1 MENVADALKMAAD
14 FLVFITALAIGIT
27 SFSQARSTAQILLN
41 YTDREYETQ
50 YVESTSTTNR
60 VVGAETII
68 PTIYRA
74 YKENYK
80 IMFYNSDDNNDKMEL
95 FKKGEQP
102 INYIDLGSDSK
113 ILSLAD
119 DAKKDDFIMVLL
131 YGNKAKV
138 TTVTTGEDFRKKM
151 KNEQGINLPED
162 GIYGKIK
169 SSKFIERFGVYYP
182 DEERESSN
190 TDDESSSTNVPTAN
204 KDKKRIISYYLTN
217 YNIIMLL

>member
-50 YVESTSTTNR
+50 YVESTSTTDR

-80 IMFYNSDDNNDKMEL
+80 IMFYNSDDNHNKMEL

-162 GIYGKIK
+162 GIYGTIK

-182 DEERESSN
+182 DEERESSD
-190 TDDESSSTNVPTAN
+190 TGDESSSTNVPTAN

-217 YNIIMLL
+217 

>member
-14 FLVFITALAIGIT
+14 FLVFITALAIGVT

-50 YVESTSTTNR
+50 YVESTSTTDR

-80 IMFYNSDDNNDKMEL
+80 IMFYENNGNPMSL
-95 FKKGEQP
+95 FTKKDSNGNP
-102 INYIDLGSDSK
+102 KDINYIDLGSDSK

-131 YGNKAKV
+131 YGKNAKV
-138 TTVTTGEDFRKKM
+138 STNNTEKFMDNMSK
-151 KNEQGINLPED
+151 EQKIYLKDE

-169 SSKFIERFGVYYP
+169 SSKFEDCIKIG
-182 DEERESSN
+182 
-190 TDDESSSTNVPTAN
+190 
-204 KDKKRIISYYLTN
+204 II
-217 YNIIMLL
+217 

>member
-14 FLVFITALAIGIT
+14 FLVFITALAIGVT

-50 YVESTSTTNR
+50 YVESTSTTDR

-80 IMFYNSDDNNDKMEL
+80 IMFYENNGNPMSL
-95 FKKGEQP
+95 FTKKDSNGNP
-102 INYIDLGSDSK
+102 KDINYIDLGSDSK

-131 YGNKAKV
+131 YGKNAKV
-138 TTVTTGEDFRKKM
+138 STNNTEKFMDNMSK
-151 KNEQGINLPED
+151 EQKIYLKDE

-190 TDDESSSTNVPTAN
+190 TDDESSNTNVPTAN
-204 KDKKRIISYYLTN
+204 KDKKRIISYYLTTN
-217 YNIIMLL
+217 

>member
-14 FLVFITALAIGIT
+14 FLVFITALAIGIA

-50 YVESTSTTNR
+50 YVESTSTTDR

-80 IMFYNSDDNNDKMEL
+80 IMFYENDGSPMSL
-95 FKKGEQP
+95 FTKKDSKGTEKD

-131 YGNKAKV
+131 YGKKAEEK
-138 TTVTTGEDFRKKM
+138 TVTTGGEDFIKKM
-151 KNEQGINLPED
+151 KNEQGINLSEA
-162 GIYGKIK
+162 GIYDTIK
-169 SSKFIERFGVYYP
+169 SSKFIEKFGVYYP
-182 DEERESSN
+182 DEERESSD
-190 TDDESSSTNVPTAN
+190 TGDESSNTNVPTAN
-204 KDKKRIISYYLTN
+204 KDKKRIISYYLTTD
-217 YNIIMLL
+217 

>member
-27 SFSQARSTAQILLN
+27 SFSQAKSTAQILLN

-50 YVESTSTTNR
+50 YVESTSTTDR

-138 TTVTTGEDFRKKM
+138 TTVTTGEDFIKKM
-151 KNEQGINLPED
+151 KNEKGINFPED
-162 GIYGKIK
+162 GIYGRIK

-217 YNIIMLL
+217 

>member
-27 SFSQARSTAQILLN
+27 SFSQAKSTAQILLN

-50 YVESTSTTNR
+50 YVESTSTTDR

-138 TTVTTGEDFRKKM
+138 TTVTTGKDFRKKM

-162 GIYGKIK
+162 GIYGTIK

-217 YNIIMLL
+217 

>member
-27 SFSQARSTAQILLN
+27 SFSQAKSTAQILLN

-50 YVESTSTTNR
+50 YVESTSTTDR

-162 GIYGKIK
+162 GIYGTIR

-217 YNIIMLL
+217 

>member
-14 FLVFITALAIGIT
+14 FLVFITALAIGIA

-50 YVESTSTTNR
+50 YVESTSTTDR

-162 GIYGKIK
+162 GIYDTIK
-169 SSKFIERFGVYYP
+169 RSKFIEKFGVYYP
-182 DEERESSN
+182 DEERESSD

-217 YNIIMLL
+217 

>member
-80 IMFYNSDDNNDKMEL
+80 IMFYKSDNNNDEMEL
-95 FKKGEQP
+95 FKKGDQP

-131 YGNKAKV
+131 YGEKAEVK
-138 TTVTTGEDFRKKM
+138 TVTTGEDFIKKM
-151 KNEQGINLPED
+151 KNEQGINLSED
-162 GIYGKIK
+162 GIYDTIK
-169 SSKFIERFGVYYP
+169 SSKFIEKFGVYYP
-182 DEERESSN
+182 DEERESSD
-190 TDDESSSTNVPTAN
+190 TGDESSSTNVPTAN
-204 KDKKRIISYYLTN
+204 KDKKRIISYYLTTN
-217 YNIIMLL
+217 

>member
-50 YVESTSTTNR
+50 YVESTSTTDR

-80 IMFYNSDDNNDKMEL
+80 IMFYNSDDNNNKMEL

-162 GIYGKIK
+162 GIYGTIK

-182 DEERESSN
+182 DEERESSD
-190 TDDESSSTNVPTAN
+190 TGDESSSTNVPTAN

-217 YNIIMLL
+217 

>member
-50 YVESTSTTNR
+50 YVESTSTTDR

-162 GIYGKIK
+162 GIYGTIK
-169 SSKFIERFGVYYP
+169 GSKFIERFGVYYP

-217 YNIIMLL
+217 

>member
-14 FLVFITALAIGIT
+14 FLVFITALAIGIA

-50 YVESTSTTNR
+50 YVESTSTTDR

-162 GIYGKIK
+162 GIYDTIK
-169 SSKFIERFGVYYP
+169 RSKFIEKFGVYYP
-182 DEERESSN
+182 DEERESSD
-190 TDDESSSTNVPTAN
+190 TGDESSKTNVPTAN
-204 KDKKRIISYYLTN
+204 KDKKRIISYYLTTN
-217 YNIIMLL
+217 

>member
-27 SFSQARSTAQILLN
+27 SFSQAKSTAQILLN

-50 YVESTSTTNR
+50 YVESTSTTDR

-138 TTVTTGEDFRKKM
+138 TTVTTGEDFIKKM

-162 GIYGKIK
+162 GIYGRIK

-217 YNIIMLL
+217 

>member
-80 IMFYNSDDNNDKMEL
+80 IMFYKSDNNNDEMEL
-95 FKKGEQP
+95 FKKGDQP

-131 YGNKAKV
+131 YGEKAEVK
-138 TTVTTGEDFRKKM
+138 TVTTGEDFIKKM
-151 KNEQGINLPED
+151 KNEQGINLSED
-162 GIYGKIK
+162 GIYDTIK
-169 SSKFIERFGVYYP
+169 SSKFIEKFGVYYP
-182 DEERESSN
+182 DEERESSD
-190 TDDESSSTNVPTAN
+190 TGDESSSTTVPTAN
-204 KDKKRIISYYLTN
+204 KDKKRIISYYLTTN
-217 YNIIMLL
+217 

>member
-14 FLVFITALAIGIT
+14 FLVFITALAIGIA

-50 YVESTSTTNR
+50 YVESTSTTDR

-80 IMFYNSDDNNDKMEL
+80 IMFYENDGSPMSL
-95 FKKGEQP
+95 FTKKDSKGTEKD

-131 YGNKAKV
+131 YGKDAKVSTVSTNKA
-138 TTVTTGEDFRKKM
+138 TDFIDKM
-151 KNEQGINLPED
+151 KKEQNITLNTD
-162 GIYGKIK
+162 GRYGTIK
-169 SSKFIERFGVYYP
+169 SSKFIEKFGVYYP
-182 DEERESSN
+182 DEERESSD

-217 YNIIMLL
+217 

>member
-27 SFSQARSTAQILLN
+27 SFSQAKSTAQILLN

-50 YVESTSTTNR
+50 YVESTSTTDR

-80 IMFYNSDDNNDKMEL
+80 IMFYNSDDNNNKKEL

-162 GIYGKIK
+162 GIYDTIK
-169 SSKFIERFGVYYP
+169 SSKFIEKFGVYYP
-182 DEERESSN
+182 DEERESSD
-190 TDDESSSTNVPTAN
+190 TGDESSKTNVPTAN
-204 KDKKRIISYYLTN
+204 KDKKRIISYYLTTN
-217 YNIIMLL
+217 

>member
-27 SFSQARSTAQILLN
+27 SFSQAKSTAQILLN

-50 YVESTSTTNR
+50 YVESTSTTDR

-80 IMFYNSDDNNDKMEL
+80 ILFYNSDDNNDKMEL

-138 TTVTTGEDFRKKM
+138 TTVTTGEDFIKKM

-162 GIYGKIK
+162 GIYGRIK

-217 YNIIMLL
+217 

>member
-27 SFSQARSTAQILLN
+27 SFSQAKSTAQILLN

-50 YVESTSTTNR
+50 YVESTSTTDR

-162 GIYGKIK
+162 GIYGTIK

-217 YNIIMLL
+217 

>member
-138 TTVTTGEDFRKKM
+138 TTVTTGEDFIKKM
-151 KNEQGINLPED
+151 ENEQGINLPED

-190 TDDESSSTNVPTAN
+190 TDDELSSTNVPTAN

-217 YNIIMLL
+217 

>member
-217 YNIIMLL
+217 

>member
-14 FLVFITALAIGIT
+14 FLVFITALDIGIT

-217 YNIIMLL
+217 

>member
-27 SFSQARSTAQILLN
+27 SFSQAKSTAQILLN

-50 YVESTSTTNR
+50 YVESTSTTDR

-138 TTVTTGEDFRKKM
+138 TTVTTGEDFIKKM

-162 GIYGKIK
+162 GIYGTIK

-217 YNIIMLL
+217 

>member
-1 MENVADALKMAAD
+1 
-14 FLVFITALAIGIT
+14 
-27 SFSQARSTAQILLN
+27 
-41 YTDREYETQ
+41 
-50 YVESTSTTNR
+50 
-60 VVGAETII
+60 
-68 PTIYRA
+68 
-74 YKENYK
+74 
-80 IMFYNSDDNNDKMEL
+80 MFYNSDDNNDKMEL

-138 TTVTTGEDFRKKM
+138 TTVTTGEDFIKKM

-162 GIYGKIK
+162 GIYGRIK

-217 YNIIMLL
+217 